1 MRNPRVLPLTV
12 AAFVLSLAAAPAS
25 ARLVGVLEEPSNGG
39 DCAGVRNVRGWAY
52 SSTGSELL
60 QPFQVYIDG
69 QKSIEVPC
77 CASRADV
84 AKNQRRAPQRTGFSG
99 VLNFGLL
106 APKSHKVSVKIQSR
120 SGEKLT
126 LESTCTSRRIGADS
140 RLSNL
145 DLDHDGEGYCE
156 TDLDD
161 PRLICCEGVRTQGP
175 TGPQICKNVCY
186 RWDRATQG
194 LVMSA
199 GPVLANP
206 QCRSTK

>member
-1 MRNPRVLPLTV
+1 MRYPRLLALVVSVITV
-12 AAFVLSLAAAPAS
+12 SLGTSPAM
-25 ARLVGVLEEPSNGG
+25 ARLVGTLEEPSKGG
-39 DCAGVRNVRGWAY
+39 ECAGVRNVRGWVY
-52 SSTGSELL
+52 STTGSELL

-84 AKNQRRAPQRTGFSG
+84 ASGQKGAPVRSGFSG

-106 APKSHKVSVKIQSR
+106 TPKSHKVAVKIQSR
-120 SGEKLT
+120 SGETLT
-126 LESTCTSRRIGADS
+126 LETNCTSRRIGGAP
-140 RLSNL
+140 RLTDL
-145 DLDHDGEGYCE
+145 DLDNDGAGYCE

-161 PRLICCEGVRTQGP
+161 PRLVCCEGVRTQGP
-175 TGPQICKNVCY
+175 GGAQICKNVCY

-206 QCRSTK
+206 QCQSAD